1 MDLLFIA
8 TTRVRIIQTHMH
20 LTFCAFLKRSCS
32 TIRENKG
39 LLRNGSRK
47 KKLLVG

>member
-8 TTRVRIIQTHMH
+8 TRVRIIQIHMH